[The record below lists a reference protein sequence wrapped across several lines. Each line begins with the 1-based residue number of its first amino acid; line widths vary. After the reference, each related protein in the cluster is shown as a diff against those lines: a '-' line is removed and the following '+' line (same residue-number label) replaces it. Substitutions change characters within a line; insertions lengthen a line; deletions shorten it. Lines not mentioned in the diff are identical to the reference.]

1 MIDDCL
7 WFWDSVIGSNAV
19 APIAVIV
26 VILGTKCVCKQE
38 AEFFDHSLHVPQ
50 IVLLLCD

>member
-7 WFWDSVIGSNAV
+7 WFGGSVIGSNAI

-26 VILGTKCVCKQE
+26 VLLGTKCVGKQ
-38 AEFFDHSLHVPQ
+38 
-50 IVLLLCD
+50 